1 VNSFSLGFLFS
12 PRSLRW
18 SSLMMRHSV
27 SAWLLVLGF
36 GFGLAAAPTWAAD
49 PVKGAPTASASSPS
63 PTADGDRLVAE
74 YFAIRTAE
82 LAERTSRALR
92 GATNWAKESE
102 EYRRQ
107 LHEMLGLDPLPA
119 RTPLNPVVTKTTEKD
134 GFVVENVHFQSSPG
148 LYVTGNL
155 YRPKAV
161 TEPLPA
167 ILYVCGHGKVKID
180 GVSYGNKAH
189 YHFHGAWFARHGYVC
204 LIIDSVQLGE
214 IEGLH
219 HGTHNL
225 GMWWWLSRGY
235 TPAGVEAWN
244 CIRALDYLETR
255 PEVDKTRFG
264 VTGRS
269 GGGAYSWWIAA
280 LDPRIRCAVPVAGIT
295 DLGDHVVRGCVEGH
309 CDCMY
314 MVNTYGWDY
323 PLVAALVAPRPL
335 LISNTDKDGI
345 FPLEGVVHTY
355 QGARDVFRSE
365 KADKSL
371 GLQIT
376 EGGHM
381 DTQELRIH
389 AMVWFDRFLK
399 KVDRPITIVADK
411 CLEPQEL
418 RVFETLPADQIN
430 TKIQEVFVPVVAVPP
445 PKSTADWSRLS
456 AELKETLLQK
466 TFRAWPKG
474 DDAEGLYLKHLP
486 DQEIE
491 FNSQAPYRLT
501 LRVTGAGADL
511 IAPAPKPVVLHVLT
525 QADWDRA
532 PWTLE
537 RGDNAYHV
545 WFAPRGVGPTEWTRD
560 SRKRNHIAR
569 RFYLLGE
576 TEDSARTW
584 DVRRAVA
591 AVRERLGNSKDFP
604 LTIEAKGDASV
615 WALYASLFEDSVA
628 KLQLTGLPVSHSAGP
643 ALLNVLK
650 TLDVPQAVALAAG
663 ALEVDLIDETQDDPR
678 RAYAA
683 AVKALEPQAK
693 SSAAK

>member
-1 VNSFSLGFLFS
+1 
-12 PRSLRW
+12 
-18 SSLMMRHSV
+18 MMRRSTFV
-27 SAWLLVLGF
+27 FLGVLGLL
-36 GFGLAAAPTWAAD
+36 GGLTVPAKNSHAAEPASKAPGATAA
-49 PVKGAPTASASSPS
+49 
-63 PTADGDRLVAE
+63 GDRLVAE
-74 YFAIRTAE
+74 YLAVRTAE
-82 LAERTSRALR
+82 LTGRTHDLLR
-92 GATNWAKESE
+92 SVKDWGKESV

-107 LHEMLGLDPLPA
+107 LHEMLGLDPLPP
-119 RTPLNPVVTKTTEKD
+119 RTPLNPVVTKTTEKED
-134 GFVVENVHFQSSPG
+134 FVVENVHFQSSPG

-155 YRPKAV
+155 YRPKTVAE
-161 TEPLPA
+161 TLPA
-167 ILYVCGHGKVKID
+167 ILYVCGHGKVKVGDI
-180 GVSYGNKAH
+180 SYGNKAH

-244 CIRALDYLETR
+244 CSRALDYLETR

-269 GGGAYSWWIAA
+269 GGGAYSWWTAA

-295 DLGDHVVRGCVEGH
+295 DLDDHVVRGCVEGH

-314 MVNTYGWDY
+314 MVNTYQWDY

-335 LISNTDKDGI
+335 LLSNTDKDGI

-355 QGARDVFRSE
+355 RDAREVFRAE
-365 KADKSL
+365 KAEKSF

-389 AMVWFDRFLK
+389 AMVWFDRYLK
-399 KVDRPITIVADK
+399 KIDRPITIAASK
-411 CLEPQEL
+411 CLEPSEL

-430 TKIQEVFVPVVAVPP
+430 TKIQDVFVPVATVAA
-445 PKSTADWSRLS
+445 PKSTADWTQLS
-456 AELKETLLQK
+456 ARLKDTLLQK
-466 TFRAWPKG
+466 TFRAWPKA
-474 DDAEGLYLKHLP
+474 DETEGLYLKHLP
-486 DQEIE
+486 DQELE

-501 LRVTGAGADL
+501 LRVTGPGADL
-511 IAPAPKPVVLHVLT
+511 ITPPPRPVVLHVLT
-525 QADWDRA
+525 QTDWDRA

-560 SRKRNHIAR
+560 PKKRNHIAR

-591 AVRERLGNSKDFP
+591 AVRERFGNAKDFP
-604 LTIEAKGDASV
+604 LTIEAKGDASG
-615 WALYASLFEDSVA
+615 WALYAGLFEDSVDR
-628 KLQLTGLPVSHSAGP
+628 LQLTGLPASHSAGP
-643 ALLNVLK
+643 AFLNVLK
-650 TLDVPQAVALAAG
+650 TLDVPQAVALAAST
-663 ALEVDLIDETQDDPR
+663 AEVVLTDETQDDPR
-678 RAYAA
+678 QAFAA
-683 AVKALEPQAK
+683 AMKSLETQPK
-693 SSAAK
+693 SSAAR